1 MCQQE
6 PLKDKVALITG
17 GAGNIGS
24 ITALSLAQLGARVV
38 LTDIQEEAKIQEVI
52 DRLPGKGH
60 LAIQS
65 AVDNTEDWKQTA
77 VKVQEKYGSLDLLM
91 NNAGYTRFAAP
102 DDLDSLDDE
111 LIDKIFQ
118 INWRGAYAGV
128 RVMKNL
134 LANNDGGV
142 VVNISSIAGLTAIGS
157 NIAYCAS
164 KSALNTMTMAL
175 GRSLAP
181 AIRVASIAPG
191 LVEGEYSK
199 KLDQDWCE
207 EQTQLTPLKRLT
219 QAQDVADAVIAIMTL
234 LKFSTG
240 FVLPVDGGRPLT

>member
-1 MCQQE
+1 MCQ
-6 PLKDKVALITG
+6 PDALKEQVVLITG

-24 ITALSLAQLGARVV
+24 ATALVLANQGAQVV
-38 LTDIQEEAKIQEVI
+38 LSDIQDKMKIQEVI
-52 DRLPGKGH
+52 DRLPGNNH
-60 LAIQS
+60 LAIQA
-65 AVDNTEDWKQTA
+65 AVDNAEDWKTVAQ
-77 VKVQEKYGSLDLLM
+77 KVQDKYGRLDMLM
-91 NNAGYTRFAAP
+91 NNAGYTQFAAP
-102 DDLDSLDDE
+102 DDLDALDDE

-128 RVMKNL
+128 RALKPL
-134 LANNDGGV
+134 LAKGDGGV
-142 VVNISSIAGLTAIGS
+142 VINTSSIAGLTAIGS

-175 GRSLAP
+175 ARSLAP

-199 KLDQDWCE
+199 KLDQAWCA
-207 EQTQLTPLKRLT
+207 EQADLTPLKRLT
-219 QAQDVADAVIAIMTL
+219 QSQDVAEAVFAIMVH